1 MRAGFTGRREAIVDL
16 AFRIVEKRMG
26 KTIAVF
32 MLTTVML
39 AAVSVTEAQQPAKIP
54 RIGFLSIRN
63 SDVKIERAEFP
74 DFTACCGKAD
84 LYCLRTLVI
93 IIGIQG
99 GGSI

>member
-1 MRAGFTGRREAIVDL
+1 
-16 AFRIVEKRMG
+16 MG

-63 SDVKIERAEFP
+63 SDVKIERAESP
-74 DFTACCGKAD
+74 D
-84 LYCLRTLVI
+84 LYSLLWKSRSLLPATLII

>member
-1 MRAGFTGRREAIVDL
+1 
-16 AFRIVEKRMG
+16 MG